1 MEIVEEVAVFRM
13 LSKGHQKMGKGNVKL
28 SQA

>member
-1 MEIVEEVAVFRM
+1 MEIDEEVTVFQM
-13 LSKGHQKMGKGNVKL
+13 LTKGHQKMGKSNVKL